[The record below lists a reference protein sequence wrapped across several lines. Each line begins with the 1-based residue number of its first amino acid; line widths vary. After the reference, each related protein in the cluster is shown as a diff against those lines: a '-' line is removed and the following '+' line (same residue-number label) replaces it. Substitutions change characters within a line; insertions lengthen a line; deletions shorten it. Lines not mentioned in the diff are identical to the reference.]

1 MDKTNLRQLIKLNYG
16 LSVKSITDAPRQF
29 VAETYF
35 IETDKGKFFCKVIDK
50 QLFIPGVIKSL
61 PILKKLHDL
70 GQNRINYPLATL
82 HNNLFVMD
90 NGSLV
95 ALFNYIEAP
104 QSYDYDYFLFGK
116 LLGEIHQLSEQLNL
130 DTPKETF
137 EFKHADTFENRLAE
151 LVELESSNIS
161 EQAASTL
168 LRKNQDN
175 LLQLFEIFQ
184 NLSLMC
190 QKKDWQ
196 MLLTHGD
203 APGNIL
209 VKSPTDF
216 YIVDWDNILFAPAER
231 DLWFLLDKNDF
242 SHGYQSVRNDY
253 EVNELSAR
261 YYLFSRY
268 FNDLIEYWAEI
279 FGKFSESH
287 KKSNFEQ
294 MKKELFEDEG
304 WLYPLVKQF
313 IKLVKFG

>member
-1 MDKTNLRQLIKLNYG
+1 MQKNLKQLIKLNYG
-16 LSVKSITDAPRQF
+16 FSVSSITDAPRQF

-35 IETDKGKFFCKVIDK
+35 IETDRGKFFCKVIDK
-50 QLFIPGVIKSL
+50 QLFIPGVIRSL
-61 PILKKLHDL
+61 PILKKLHTL
-70 GQNRINYPLATL
+70 GQNRINYPLTTL

-90 NGSLV
+90 NGSLLV
-95 ALFNYIEAP
+95 LFNYIEAP
-104 QSYDYDYFLFGK
+104 QSYDYDNFLFGK
-116 LLGEIHQLSEQLNL
+116 LLGEIHLLSEQLNL

-137 EFKHADTFENRLAE
+137 HFKHADIFENRLSD
-151 LVELESSNIS
+151 LVELESPNIT

-168 LRKNQDN
+168 LRKSQDT
-175 LLQLFEIFQ
+175 LLQFYKIFQ
-184 NLSLMC
+184 NLSSTC
-190 QKKDWQ
+190 QKKNWQ

-216 YIVDWDNILFAPAER
+216 YIVDWDDILFAPAER
-231 DLWFLLDKNDF
+231 DLWFLLDKKDF
-242 SHGYQSVRNDY
+242 MQGYQSVRKDY
-253 EVNELSAR
+253 KVNELSAQ

-279 FGKFSESH
+279 FGEFSESH

-304 WLYPLVKQF
+304 WLYPLIKQF
-313 IKLVKFG
+313 I